1 MLRTVLERDRATVA
15 VCLLAVIAL
24 AWAWLWRHAG
34 MAMPPHLLFLF
45 IMWWIMMVA
54 MMLPSAAPMILL
66 FASVSSRQRKQGKPY
81 VPTAVFASTYLMIWG
96 AFSLVAASLQ
106 WWTETR
112 IESVMAAGV
121 SSKTLAG
128 ALLLG
133 AGAYQLTPLKDAC
146 LRQCRSP
153 LHFLMTRWRPGLL
166 GALRMGIE
174 HGAYCVG
181 CCWLLMGLLFVGGV
195 MNLWW
200 VIGIALYVL
209 LEKVVPAGPW
219 LGRALGAI
227 LVAVGTLVLLG
238 VRSIS

>member
-1 MLRTVLERDRATVA
+1 
-15 VCLLAVIAL
+15 VIAL
-24 AWAWLWRHAG
+24 AWTWLARHAG
-34 MAMPPHLLFLF
+34 MAMQPQPAFLF

-66 FASVSSRQRKQGKPY
+66 FATVAARQREQSKPY
-81 VPTAVFASTYLMIWG
+81 VPTAIFASMYLVIWG
-96 AFSLVAASLQ
+96 VFSLVAASLQ

-112 IESVMAAGV
+112 IEPVMATGL
-121 SSKTLAG
+121 SSQTLAG
-128 ALLLG
+128 ALLVC
-133 AGAYQLTPLKDAC
+133 AGVYQLTPLKDAC

-153 LHFLMTRWRPGLL
+153 LNFLMTRWRPGWR

-181 CCWLLMGLLFVGGV
+181 CCWLLMALLFVGGV

-209 LEKVVPAGPW
+209 LEKVLPAGAW

-227 LVAVGTLVLLG
+227 LCVAGVVLLG
-238 VRSIS
+238 TTFTS

>member
-1 MLRTVLERDRATVA
+1 MGMDHAA
-15 VCLLAVIAL
+15 PPLAF
-24 AWAWLWRHAG
+24 
-34 MAMPPHLLFLF
+34 LFL
-45 IMWWIMMVA
+45 MWWIMMAA

-66 FASVSSRQRKQGKPY
+66 FSTVSRRSREQGRPY
-81 VPTAVFASTYLMIWG
+81 VPTAVFALAYLAVWG
-96 AFSLVAASLQ
+96 GFSLLAASLQ
-106 WWTETR
+106 WW
-112 IESVMAAGV
+112 IEVGGV
-121 SSKTLAG
+121 SSPWMNG

-153 LHFLMTRWRPGLL
+153 LNFLMTRWRPGWR
-166 GALRMGIE
+166 GALRMGVE

-200 VIGIALYVL
+200 VMGIALYVL
-209 LEKVVPAGPW
+209 LEKIVPAGAW

-227 LVAVGTLVLLG
+227 LAIAGVLVLLN
-238 VRSIS
+238 STS